1 MRTKSAVRLG
11 LIVIQAALGASL
23 VGCGG
28 GSGSAT
34 SASPP
39 PVVSLDITGVAAT
52 GLAIS
57 GKTVEA
63 KCAVGSGSATSSGN
77 GNYTISIVDG
87 VLPCVLRV
95 TAADGSVLHSLA
107 TGTGKTATA
116 NVSPV
121 TNLIVANLS
130 GADPVAFY
138 TGFNATTAAT
148 VTAAAISSANSAVVS
163 TLKAGGIDLSS
174 VGDLI
179 TAALVPA
186 TGTTAGN
193 AYDKALDALK
203 TTLAAS
209 GTSLS
214 SLTQTVATGSA
225 TQANVS
231 AATSTVSLPASS
243 LLLPSAKN

>member
-1 MRTKSAVRLG
+1 MSTKSVASLG
-11 LIVIQAALGASL
+11 LTLIQAALAASL
-23 VGCGG
+23 VACGG
-28 GSGSAT
+28 GSGTTTPASA
-34 SASPP
+34 
-39 PVVSLDITGVAAT
+39 VVSLDITGVAAT

-63 KCAVGSGSATSSGN
+63 KCAVGSGSATSSGT
-77 GNYTISIVDG
+77 GSYTISIVDG

-107 TGTGKTATA
+107 SGTGKTATA

-121 TNLIVANLS
+121 TNLIVANLA
-130 GADPVAFY
+130 GADPVGFY
-138 TGFNATTAAT
+138 TAFNATTAAT
-148 VTAAAISSANSAVVS
+148 VTPAAITSANSAVVS

-225 TQANVS
+225 TQANVG